1 MSSKDP
7 VYFIFPWVLPGG
19 QKVQNAISEKEVSR
33 GKINLY
39 LAGKCNIAALYF
51 VIVIVIVIAIVRFH
65 SCWEMLFISMF

>member
-51 VIVIVIVIAIVRFH
+51 VIVIVRFH
-65 SCWEMLFISMF
+65 SCREMLFISMF

>member
-51 VIVIVIVIAIVRFH
+51 VIVIVIVIVRFL
-65 SCWEMLFISMF
+65 SCREMLFISMF